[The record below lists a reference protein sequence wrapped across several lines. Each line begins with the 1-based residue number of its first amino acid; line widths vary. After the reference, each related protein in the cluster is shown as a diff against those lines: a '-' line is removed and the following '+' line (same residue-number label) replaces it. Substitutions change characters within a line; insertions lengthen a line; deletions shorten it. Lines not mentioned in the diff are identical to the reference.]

1 MAINI
6 EANDVNKNRISQAN
20 IGGVTYDIKDAA
32 ARTALSA
39 VETRVA
45 ENESNIAIN
54 AGAISDI
61 QEALKGGVHY
71 LGKVSEIL
79 VDGSATSTVTIIGA
93 DNSTSS
99 LTPKAGDM
107 VHAKKSET
115 AEKYDIEFIWNGT
128 TWNELG
134 SSSGLGDL
142 AYKDEVTAK
151 YTPNGTVT
159 VAAIAEATYD
169 ISSGSLTGKPATL
182 QTTFTGT
189 EATLQTTFAGT
200 EATLQTT
207 FTGTKISPTGT
218 FAGSEYT
225 PEGTVEVTTP
235 KQSATWTGTAKAP
248 TGSFT
253 GTQGDV
259 SVTATPTGTVS
270 KPNIT
275 VSSDSATTGS
285 ATVANEILTIT
296 FGTALTSTTAELASA
311 PTFTGNELTS
321 TGKFTPVGGITLDA
335 YTPDGAV
342 DVAQLTA
349 TATFTGTA
357 KAPTGTVA
365 IDDITPAGSIA
376 DIKYTPK
383 GSVADISYTPAGNVA
398 DIAYTPEGTVT
409 GKVTVAGHSHTGG
422 FTGEES
428 TITSK

>member
-20 IGGVTYDIKDAA
+20 IGGVTYDLKDAA

-45 ENESNIAIN
+45 QNESDIATN

-79 VDGSATSTVTIIGA
+79 VDGCSTSPVTIIEA
-93 DNSTSS
+93 DGNSR
-99 LTPKAGDM
+99 LEPKAGDM

-142 AYKDEVTAK
+142 AYKNEVTAK
-151 YTPNGTVT
+151 YTPKGTVT
-159 VAAIAEATYD
+159 VAAIADATYN
-169 ISSGSLTGKPATL
+169 ISNGSLTGKA
-182 QTTFTGT
+182 
-189 EATLQTTFAGT
+189 ATLQTTFAGT

-218 FAGSEYT
+218 FTGSEYT

-235 KQSATWTGTAKAP
+235 KQSATWSGTAKAP

-275 VSSDSATTGS
+275 VNSNSATTGS

-321 TGKFTPVGGITLDA
+321 TGKFTPAGGITLDA
-335 YTPDGAV
+335 YTPEGAV

-349 TATFTGTA
+349 TAAFTGTA

>member
-6 EANDVNKNRISQAN
+6 EENDVNKNRISQAN
-20 IGGVTYDIKDAA
+20 IGGVTYDLKDAA

-45 ENESNIAIN
+45 QNESDIATN
-54 AGAISDI
+54 ADAIKDI

-79 VDGSATSTVTIIGA
+79 VDGCSTSPVTIIGA

-99 LTPKAGDM
+99 LTPEAGDM

-151 YTPNGTVT
+151 YTPKGTVT
-159 VAAIAEATYD
+159 VAAIAEATYE
-169 ISSGSLTGKPATL
+169 ISSGSLTGKA
-182 QTTFTGT
+182 
-189 EATLQTTFAGT
+189 ATLQTTFAGT

-207 FTGTKISPTGT
+207 FTGTKISPTGA

-275 VSSDSATTGS
+275 VNSDSATTGS

-296 FGTALTSTTAELASA
+296 FGTALTSTTAELAQA

-383 GSVADISYTPAGNVA
+383 GSVADISYTPAGTVA